1 MKWWDQMPW
10 WILNFKPSFSL
21 SSFTLIESLFSS
33 SLLSAIW
40 VVSSA
45 YLRWLMFLQEILIPI
60 CASTSLT
67 FCIMY
72 SAYKSLSAYRVIIS
86 NLVLYAYTLVMKFW
100 VLASQFCMSILSSIH
115 TQHVQVLSLAFK
127 HFFHITF
134 MLCDICD
141 YVIGFITQH
150 QYSFIHQNLITWLY
164 LWFIIFPHFSVCVL

>member
-1 MKWWDQMPW
+1 
-10 WILNFKPSFSL
+10 
-21 SSFTLIESLFSS
+21 
-33 SLLSAIW
+33 
-40 VVSSA
+40 
-45 YLRWLMFLQEILIPI
+45 MFLQEILIPI
-60 CASTSLT
+60 CASSSPA

-115 TQHVQVLSLAFK
+115 TQHVRVLSLAFK

-164 LWFIIFPHFSVCVL
+164 LWFIIFPHSRYVFFKQYIQWDLTWSLLHIKAQYGDGDNYYYCFIKY